1 MNIFLCDIGGTFDSS
16 INTNRNSEIIAFL
29 KNLKDLITYDNLDNF
44 SFSFI
49 TEGNID
55 YLKPYYEE
63 LKSALNNRI
72 TLGPQFSFDRIMLNN
87 KEISVQTKSKLDH
100 IINILN
106 KKNVKT
112 IYYADDSS
120 LNHEIITSIITNHYP
135 NIELINFQPSCTKNN
150 ENFYCSLKKGLPGL
164 NESINNYLNKKQV
177 KTMKYRN

>member
-1 MNIFLCDIGGTFDSS
+1 MNIFLCDISGTFDSS
-16 INTNRNSEIIAFL
+16 SNTNRNSELIAFL
-29 KNLKDLITYDNLDNF
+29 KNLKDLINYDNLDNF

-49 TEGNID
+49 TADNID

-63 LKSALNNRI
+63 LKSALNNQI
-72 TLGPQFSFDRIMLNN
+72 TLGPQFSFNRIMLNN

-100 IINILN
+100 IINILK

-120 LNHEIITSIITNHYP
+120 LNHEIIDAIITRNYP
-135 NIELINFQPSCTKNN
+135 NVELINFQPSCAIDK
-150 ENFYCSLKKGLPGL
+150 ENCYCSLKKGLPGL

-177 KTMKYRN
+177 KTMNHRN